1 MSDAKTLVPQSIEV
15 TLRSGATRSRTVTRR
30 LEACEDV
37 RNLGL
42 HA

>member
-1 MSDAKTLVPQSIEV
+1 VSGAKTLVPKSIEV
-15 TLRSGATRSRTVTRR
+15 TLRSPILGSIQR